1 MIHVLP
7 TRYQESRTR
16 IQIKRI
22 EFLKTAG
29 IPLRYIVA
37 DGAGDKSMNAEV
49 IRISALTH
57 FSRNCLKLANY
68 EDCLSSC

>member
-1 MIHVLP
+1 MIHVLT
-7 TRYQESRTR
+7 TRYQGSRAR
-16 IQIKRI
+16 IQIKKI
-22 EFLKTAG
+22 EFLKTSG

-37 DGAGDKSMNAEV
+37 DGTGDKSVNAAV

-57 FSRNCLKLANY
+57 FSRNCLTLANY